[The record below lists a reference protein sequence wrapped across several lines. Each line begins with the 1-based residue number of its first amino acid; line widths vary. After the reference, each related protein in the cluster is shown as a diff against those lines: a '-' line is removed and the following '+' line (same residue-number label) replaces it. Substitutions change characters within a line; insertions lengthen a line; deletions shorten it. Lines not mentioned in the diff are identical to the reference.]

1 MLRISG
7 FRQSPQPHVNDIGR
21 LEDVLAGGAFL
32 DSMTCGRPAWEEA
45 KLNIA
50 KLVAVCGVATMSKGE
65 NRGIEEGILRF
76 AQCAGSEM
84 VKLYNRPC
92 MSSRQGVLMAM
103 GGTCEMDAPGVRGS
117 GTPG

>member
-1 MLRISG
+1 
-7 FRQSPQPHVNDIGR
+7 VDDIGR

-65 NRGIEEGILRF
+65 NRGIGERILRF

-84 VKLYNRPC
+84 IKLYNRPC
-92 MSSRQGVLMAM
+92 LSSRQGVLMAM
-103 GGTCEMDAPGVRGS
+103 GGTCERDGPGVRGS